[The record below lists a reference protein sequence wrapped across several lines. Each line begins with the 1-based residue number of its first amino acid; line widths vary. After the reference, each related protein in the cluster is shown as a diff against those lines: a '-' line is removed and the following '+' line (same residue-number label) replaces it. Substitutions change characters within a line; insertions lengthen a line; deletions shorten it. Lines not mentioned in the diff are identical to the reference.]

1 MNASHGY
8 HNQNFCSDI
17 TASIYKEVL
26 NKLYRGSRLQLNFYD
41 HRRHIM
47 ANANVLIR
55 MYNFINNLRAVNSI
69 LTFIFFSWKQK
80 YDFFQIIKD
89 NGDKVG
95 LFGYLFVSLYL

>member
-8 HNQNFCSDI
+8 HNQNFGPDI
-17 TASIYKEVL
+17 TASIYVEVL
-26 NKLYRGSRLQLNFYD
+26 NKLYSGSQLQLNFYD
-41 HRRHIM
+41 DRRHIM

-69 LTFIFFSWKQK
+69 LTFFFFHGSESII
-80 YDFFQIIKD
+80 FFQIIKD

-95 LFGYLFVSLYL
+95 LFGYLFLSLYL

>member
-8 HNQNFCSDI
+8 HNQNFGPDI
-17 TASIYKEVL
+17 TASIYVEVL
-26 NKLYRGSRLQLNFYD
+26 NKLYSGSRLKLDFYD

-69 LTFIFFSWKQK
+69 LTFIFFSWKRK
-80 YDFFQIIKD
+80 YDFFSDYKGQW
-89 NGDKVG
+89 G
-95 LFGYLFVSLYL
+95 

>member
-8 HNQNFCSDI
+8 HNQNFGPDI
-17 TASIYKEVL
+17 TASIYVEVL
-26 NKLYRGSRLQLNFYD
+26 NKLYSGSRLQLNFFD

-69 LTFIFFSWKQK
+69 LTFIFFSWKRK
-80 YDFFQIIKD
+80 YDFFSDYKGQW
-89 NGDKVG
+89 G
-95 LFGYLFVSLYL
+95 